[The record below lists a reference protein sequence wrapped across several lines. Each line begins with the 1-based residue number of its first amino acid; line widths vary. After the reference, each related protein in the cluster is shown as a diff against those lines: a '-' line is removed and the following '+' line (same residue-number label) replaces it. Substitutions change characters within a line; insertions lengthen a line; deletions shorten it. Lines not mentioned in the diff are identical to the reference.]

1 MGRRKEERDGG
12 RVVKEKGG
20 REGRKGEGER
30 RKERRRRKRM
40 GGHEIAQYV
49 DNGNNFRPPCMYPH
63 I

>member
-12 RVVKEKGG
+12 RVVEEKGG
-20 REGRKGEGER
+20 REGRKVRER

-40 GGHEIAQYV
+40 GGHAIAQYV